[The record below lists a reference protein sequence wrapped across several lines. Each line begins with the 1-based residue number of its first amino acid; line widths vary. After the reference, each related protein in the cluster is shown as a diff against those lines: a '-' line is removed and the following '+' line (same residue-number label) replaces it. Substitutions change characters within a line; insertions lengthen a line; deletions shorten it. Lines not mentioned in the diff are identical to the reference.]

1 MERSASQIRRTRLE
15 RAYKFVVEHWAT
27 DTNEVADA
35 LYGGSVDRAARDLRL
50 LSRKGLIVGTDV
62 NDAAQGMLR
71 SGSYKSLTWQSYYDI
86 ENSDQAETL
95 AAAAHDFREAFPPA
109 KSKAT
114 TRKTTNKKEATMAAQ
129 TKSKGGVQKRSAAK
143 SKPAAKAPEAK
154 ANGGRKRA
162 EVSAETVKQIKQLR
176 EAGASW
182 DKVREETGVNAIKG
196 RKLLAQHGGAT
207 VTVKAKS
214 GEALAKELAA
224 HRAEGVA
231 WYTLAAATGK
241 TEAEVKALAE
251 QGGASTEGRVYHKS
265 EPKAKPAAKAKA
277 KAKPAAKRGS
287 GAAGRKIAAARRAKA
302 KADKDPSPQA

>member
-1 MERSASQIRRTRLE
+1 MERKTSQIRRTRLE
-15 RAYKFVVEHWAT
+15 RAYKFVVEHWAP

-35 LYGGSVDRAARDLRL
+35 LYQGSVERASRDLRL
-50 LSRKGLIVGTDV
+50 LRRKGLIEPIDL
-62 NDAAQGMLR
+62 NEEAQGSAR
-71 SGSYKSLTWQSYYDI
+71 RGSYKSLTWQSYYDI
-86 ENSDQAETL
+86 ENSDEAETL
-95 AAAAHDFREAFPPA
+95 ASAASDFRAAFPPA
-109 KSKAT
+109 KST
-114 TRKTTNKKEATMAAQ
+114 TTNKKEATMATQ
-129 TKSKGGVQKRSAAK
+129 TKKGGVQKRSAAK

-154 ANGGRKRA
+154 ANGGKKRA
-162 EVSAETVKQIKQLR
+162 EVPAETVERIKKLR
-176 EAGASW
+176 EEGASW

-196 RKLLAQHGGAT
+196 RKLLAQHGGAS

-224 HRAEGVA
+224 HRADGVA

-251 QGGASTEGRVYHKS
+251 QGGASTEGRVYHKA
-265 EPKAKPAAKAKA
+265 PTPDGTKAKSSRKA
-277 KAKPAAKRGS
+277 RGS